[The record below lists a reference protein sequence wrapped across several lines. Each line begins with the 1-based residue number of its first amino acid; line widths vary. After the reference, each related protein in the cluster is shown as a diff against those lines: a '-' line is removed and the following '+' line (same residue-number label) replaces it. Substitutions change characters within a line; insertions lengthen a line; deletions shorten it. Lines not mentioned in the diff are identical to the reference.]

1 MAKILCNYFG
11 LSMAAEGKSEFVG
24 RQAAAFLDYVQQDAE
39 RCAEN
44 CGCAEDLSDAPEKIK
59 REILRN
65 DEELR
70 RREQT
75 APGVEHRSRRHTTQ
89 YPRVGLGRPPCFAVP
104 ALRSGRRTAGGHR
117 RQTGPQGGTA
127 DKRPCFRCSC
137 VAPFRFVFCVGSII
151 PRNAPAVN
159 RGGAAFCVLG
169 LLSGAQFTGQAPG
182 GRRIRHFVLA
192 GAAMLCCGATSG
204 NRWI

>member
-24 RQAAAFLDYVQQDAE
+24 KQAAAFLGYVQQDAE

-44 CGCAEDLSDAPEKIK
+44 SGCAEVLSDAQEEIK

-75 APGVEHRSRRHTTQ
+75 APGVEHDVVAIYDNAGIPSIMHRLGNRRRAGAAGNYQ
-89 YPRVGLGRPPCFAVP
+89 AVCAVP
-104 ALRSGRRTAGGHR
+104 AGLKGAG
-117 RQTGPQGGTA
+117 
-127 DKRPCFRCSC
+127 
-137 VAPFRFVFCVGSII
+137 
-151 PRNAPAVN
+151 
-159 RGGAAFCVLG
+159 L
-169 LLSGAQFTGQAPG
+169 
-182 GRRIRHFVLA
+182 
-192 GAAMLCCGATSG
+192 
-204 NRWI
+204 

>member
-1 MAKILCNYFG
+1 MGSLILQWLTRRISAGRNAGAITAARSAKSACTATTRYHPR
-11 LSMAAEGKSEFVG
+11 GKYRGG
-24 RQAAAFLDYVQQDAE
+24 RTLTS
-39 RCAEN
+39 CAEFPSTTL
-44 CGCAEDLSDAPEKIK
+44 CGAATTSTMSSHPAESCGINARKEPAF
-59 REILRN
+59 
-65 DEELR
+65 
-70 RREQT
+70 QT
-75 APGVEHRSRRHTTQ
+75 VSW
-89 YPRVGLGRPPCFAVP
+89 
-104 ALRSGRRTAGGHR
+104 
-117 RQTGPQGGTA
+117 PQLT
-127 DKRPCFRCSC
+127 C

>member
-24 RQAAAFLDYVQQDAE
+24 RQAAAFLGYVQQDAE

-44 CGCAEDLSDAPEKIK
+44 CGCAEDLSDAPEEIK

-75 APGVEHRSRRHTTQ
+75 APGVEHNVVAIYDNAGIPSIMHR
-89 YPRVGLGRPPCFAVP
+89 
-104 ALRSGRRTAGGHR
+104 LR
-117 RQTGPQGGTA
+117 
-127 DKRPCFRCSC
+127 
-137 VAPFRFVFCVGSII
+137 
-151 PRNAPAVN
+151 
-159 RGGAAFCVLG
+159 
-169 LLSGAQFTGQAPG
+169 
-182 GRRIRHFVLA
+182 
-192 GAAMLCCGATSG
+192 
-204 NRWI
+204 